1 MRKLVFFFSV
11 ALILAISLPA
21 LAVDV
26 TGIVVDKQTGDPLPG
41 ANVFITG
48 TTFGAATD
56 LDGKF
61 NFSYEATEKFNLMV
75 SFMGYKNET
84 KTLSLS
90 DDLSNIKFELAVD
103 VFRGEE
109 IVVTGIAS
117 KRAKSVAEVSV
128 SRISADQ
135 LTVANSYQDLSQMVA
150 GKIAGVNVE
159 KVSGNVGSGIR
170 FNVRSG
176 GGLNGD
182 EQPLIILDGIRI
194 DNSRFSGAGVG
205 GQGLGTLVDLNPEDI
220 EKIEVLKGPAGAA
233 SYGTSGS
240 NGVVL
245 ITTKKGKLVP
255 GKPRGLSIDYK
266 MVTGYNTQSYEYNE
280 DDFLSYKAIN
290 DVFQDGKVQ
299 QHSLGLYGGTGIM
312 KYYLG
317 FDNRYEDG
325 IIPNNYMDRNTVR
338 ANLDVIPSQKFMIS
352 VSSAYTLNKTR
363 LPNNDNNIFGFLG
376 NTVLTPTPWQ
386 ITDSLSVYG
395 LKTTQK
401 SNRLFGSAR
410 AEYRPFK
417 NFEASA
423 SIGIDDSDL
432 RQDQLYPQ
440 NLVYSFSPSGD
451 LTVWNRANTQ
461 YTYNIDAKYTYS
473 IMSGLNVNS
482 SVGAQLFDRKFRNFF
497 VEKMDFKTELITNI
511 GAAETFV
518 QADDDYLHA
527 REAGIFTNH
536 SFSYL
541 DQYYLTVSLRQDYAS
556 AIGYEAPSI
565 FYPGVSAAIRLDRY
579 NFAPSMFD
587 LLKIRAAYGESGVL
601 PGRVDGIPLLWEAGV
616 GGFGVGANLAN
627 IGNTEIE
634 PERIK
639 EFEVG
644 FEAEMFT
651 NYSVEFTYYNQRAEN
666 SIVDFNNAPSTGRT
680 ASAVP
685 FNIGESKGSGFESL
699 FQARPIS
706 TRNFQLDM
714 SITNNFQTN
723 EVTDLG
729 GAQPIYDGFDV
740 NVIEEGLPKHSFYTW
755 KVLGAGFDPATGEYT
770 GAIVTN
776 TDITDRATLDRF
788 GFTDI
793 DTLKASRYDF
803 GTPIPTY
810 NGSLSL
816 NLNLFKN
823 FNLYLLADWAT
834 GHKRYNNTKLF
845 AIYYAGFFG
854 GANNKE
860 YRTLEEQLGVNDY
873 DDMDITALAVGS
885 DEYKAAADRYAKLDR
900 HYDGNF
906 IEDADY
912 FKLRELSISYSLK
925 DLLPKIYSNT
935 LITDLVLGLSAN
947 NLWTTTKYSGADVE
961 LNFAGSR
968 SLSRGQDFLTLQQPR
983 SYNFWLRISL

>member
-11 ALILAISLPA
+11 ALILVVSLPA
-21 LAVDV
+21 FAVDIKGV
-26 TGIVVDKQTGDPLPG
+26 VVDSKTGTPLPG
-41 ANVFITG
+41 ANVYIKG
-48 TTFGAATD
+48 TAIGAATN
-56 LDGKF
+56 LNGKF
-61 NFSYEATEKFNLMV
+61 TFSFEPTQDFNLTV
-75 SFMGYKNET
+75 SFMGYKTEI
-84 KTLSLS
+84 KTLSPS
-90 DDLSNIKFELAVD
+90 DDLSNIRFELVED

-117 KRAKSVAEVSV
+117 KRAKSVSEVSV
-128 SRISADQ
+128 SRVSADQ
-135 LTVANSYQDLSQMVA
+135 LTVANSYQDISQMVT
-150 GKIAGVNVE
+150 GKIAGVNIE
-159 KVSGNVGSGIR
+159 KVSGNVGGGIR

-182 EQPLIILDGIRI
+182 EQPLIIIDGARV
-194 DNSRFSGAGVG
+194 DNSRFAGAGVG
-205 GQGLGTLVDLNPEDI
+205 GQGLGTLVDVNPEDI

-255 GKPRGLSIDYK
+255 GQPKGISIDYK
-266 MVTGYNTQSYEYNE
+266 MVTGYNTQSYEYTE
-280 DDFLSYKAIN
+280 DDFLSYKDIN
-290 DVFQDGKVQ
+290 DIFRDGKVQ
-299 QHSLGLYGGTGIM
+299 QQSLGLYGGSGIM

-317 FDNRYEDG
+317 FDKRYEDG
-325 IIPNNYMDRNTVR
+325 IIANNYMDRNTVR
-338 ANLDVIPSQKFMIS
+338 ANIDVIPSQKFMVS
-352 VSSAYTLNKTR
+352 VSSGYTLNQTR

-401 SNRLFGSAR
+401 SNRLFGSAQVQ
-410 AEYRPFK
+410 YRPFK

-432 RQDQLYPQ
+432 RQDKLYPQ
-440 NLVYSFSPSGD
+440 NLIYSFYTSGD
-451 LTVWNRANTQ
+451 LTIWNRTNTQ
-461 YTYNIDAKYTYS
+461 YTYNVDAKYSYR
-473 IMSGLNVNS
+473 IIPGLNINS
-482 SVGAQLFDRKFRNFF
+482 SVGAQLFDRKFRNFWL
-497 VEKMDFKTELITNI
+497 EKMDFKTELITNI
-511 GAAETFV
+511 GAAETFSG
-518 QADDDYLHA
+518 ADDDYLHA
-527 REAGIFTNH
+527 REAGLYTNH

-556 AIGYEAPSI
+556 AIGYDAPSI

-579 NFAPSMFD
+579 QFLPSMFD

-601 PGRVDGIPLLWEAGV
+601 PGRLDGIPLLWSAGV

-639 EFEVG
+639 VFEVG
-644 FEAEMFT
+644 LEAEIFT
-651 NYSVEFTYYNQRAEN
+651 NYSLEFTYYNQRAVN
-666 SIVDFNNAPSTGRT
+666 SIIDFNNAPSTGKT

-706 TRNFQLDM
+706 TRNFQLDL
-714 SITNNFQTN
+714 SLTNNFQKN

-740 NVIEEGLPKHSFYTW
+740 NVIKEGLPKHSFYTW
-755 KVLGAGFDPATGEYT
+755 KVLGANFDADGKYT
-770 GAIVTN
+770 GPIVTN
-776 TDITDRATLDRF
+776 VDITDRATLDRF

-860 YRTLEEQLGVNDY
+860 YRTLEEQLGVKDY

-900 HYDGNF
+900 RWDGNF

-912 FKLRELSISYSLK
+912 FKLREISISYSLK
-925 DLLPKIYSNT
+925 DLLPMIYGKT

-961 LNFAGSR
+961 LNYAGSR

>member
-1 MRKLVFFFSV
+1 MKKLIFFFSFV
-11 ALILAISLPA
+11 LISALSLAAFAADIEG
-21 LAVDV
+21 VV
-26 TGIVVDKQTGDPLPG
+26 TDATGTPLPG
-41 ANVFITG
+41 ANVFVKG
-48 TTFGAATD
+48 TTAGAATD
-56 LDGKF
+56 QNGKF
-61 NFSYEATEKFNLMV
+61 
-75 SFMGYKNET
+75 SFKYDPTKEFVIIVRYMGYKT
-84 KTLSLS
+84 QSLTLKPG
-90 DDLSNIKFELAVD
+90 DDLSNLKFEMAED
-103 VFRGEE
+103 VFLADE

-117 KRAKSVAEVSV
+117 ERAKSVAEKAVS
-128 SRISADQ
+128 SLAADK
-135 LTVANSYQDLSQMVA
+135 LTVVNSYQDLSQMVT
-150 GKIAGVNVE
+150 GKIAGVNIE
-159 KVSGNVGSGIR
+159 KISGNVGGGIR

-182 EQPLIILDGIRI
+182 EQPLIIVDGTRI
-194 DNSRFSGAGVG
+194 DNSRFAGAGVG
-205 GQGLGTLVDLNPEDI
+205 GQELGTLVDLNPEDI

-255 GKPRGLSIDYK
+255 GQPRGLSIDYK
-266 MVTGYNTQSYEYNE
+266 MVTGYNAQSYEYTE
-280 DDFLSYKAIN
+280 DDFLSYKSIN
-290 DVFQDGKVQ
+290 DLFRDGKVQ
-299 QHSLGLYGGTGIM
+299 QQSLGLYGGSGIM

-317 FDNRYEDG
+317 FDKRYEDG
-325 IIPNNYMDRNTVR
+325 IIANNFMDRNTVR

-352 VSSAYTLNKTR
+352 VSSGYTLNKTQ

-395 LKTTQK
+395 LTTKQK
-401 SNRLFGSAR
+401 SNRLFGSAQVQ
-410 AEYRPFK
+410 YRPFQ

-432 RQDQLYPQ
+432 RQDKLYPQ
-440 NLVYSFSPSGD
+440 NLVYSFYTSGD
-451 LTVWNRANTQ
+451 LTIWNRTNTQ

-473 IMSGLNVNS
+473 IISGLSVNS
-482 SVGAQLFDRKFRNFF
+482 GIGAQLFDRKFKNFWI
-497 VEKMDFKTELITNI
+497 EKMDFKTELITNI
-511 GAAETFV
+511 GAAETFST
-518 QADDDYLHA
+518 ADDDYLHA
-527 REAGIFTNH
+527 REAGIYTNH

-541 DQYYLTVSLRQDYAS
+541 DQYYLTINLRQDYAS
-556 AIGYEAPSI
+556 AIGYDAPSI
-565 FYPGVSAAIRLDRY
+565 FYPGVSAAVRLDRY
-579 NFAPSMFD
+579 KFFPSMFD
-587 LLKIRAAYGESGVL
+587 LMKIRAAYGESGVL
-601 PGRVDGIPLLWEAGV
+601 PSRLDGIPLLWSAGV
-616 GGFGVGANLAN
+616 GGFGVGATLAN
-627 IGNTEIE
+627 IGNTKIE

-651 NYSVEFTYYNQRAEN
+651 NYSVEFTYYNQRAVN
-666 SIVDFNNAPSTGRT
+666 SIIDFNNAPSTGKT

-685 FNIGESKGSGFESL
+685 FNIGESKGWGIESL

-706 TRNFQLDM
+706 TRNFQLDI
-714 SITNNFQTN
+714 SITNNYQTN

-729 GAQPIYDGFDV
+729 GAQPIYDGFDL
-740 NVIEEGLPKHSFYTW
+740 NVIKEGLPKHSFYTW
-755 KVLGAGFDPATGEYT
+755 KVLGANFDATGKYT
-770 GAIVTN
+770 GPIVTEN
-776 TDITDRATLDRF
+776 DITDRATLDRF

-793 DTLKASRYDF
+793 DTLKASRFDY

-834 GHKRYNNTKLF
+834 GHKRFNMTKLF

-860 YRTLEEQLGVNDY
+860 YRTLEEQLGVKDY

-912 FKLRELSISYSLK
+912 LKLREISISYSFK
-925 DLLPKIYSNT
+925 DLLPKMYGKT

-961 LNFAGSR
+961 LNFTGSR
-968 SLSRGQDFLTLQQPR
+968 SLTRGQDFLTLQQPR
-983 SYNFWLRISL
+983 VYNVWLRISL